1 MRPRV
6 VLEAQANGIPVLA
19 TDLPALRETVGPGGS
34 LVPADAPIAAWV
46 EALGTCF
53 DDPDRYQALVAAAR
67 AHAAR
72 DEVQPERVVA
82 RFEAVLAELVGAG
95 GVRPR
100 R

>member
-1 MRPRV
+1 

-19 TDLPALRETVGPGGS
+19 TDLPALRETVGPGGI
-34 LVPADAPIAAWV
+34 LVPADAPITAWV

-53 DDPDRYQALVAAAR
+53 DDPDRYRALVAAAR
-67 AHAAR
+67 AHATR

-82 RFEAVLAELVGAG
+82 RFEAVLAELVGD